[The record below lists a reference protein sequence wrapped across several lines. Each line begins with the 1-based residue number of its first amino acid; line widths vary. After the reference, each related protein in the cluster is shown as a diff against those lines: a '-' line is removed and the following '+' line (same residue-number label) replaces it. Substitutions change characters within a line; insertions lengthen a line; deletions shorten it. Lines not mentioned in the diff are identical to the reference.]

1 MVHMVDDATG
11 RGLARSF
18 NWVALLLALS
28 LPSCASS
35 EEVRQRQVEAQAAAG
50 EEDDAKCK
58 AQGAEPD
65 TPAYAQCRD
74 RLAEKRAEQQ
84 AADMRRSESFQR
96 TLGEGT
102 SGLAG
107 H

>member
-1 MVHMVDDATG
+1 MVDAAASRRLVSG
-11 RGLARSF
+11 VLLA
-18 NWVALLLALS
+18 LALS
-28 LPSCASS
+28 LAGCASS
-35 EEVRQRQVEAQAAAG
+35 EQVRQRQVDAQAAAS

-84 AADMRRSESFQR
+84 AAEMRRREAFQR

>member
-1 MVHMVDDATG
+1 MVDDATG
-11 RGLARSF
+11 RRLLSGVLLA
-18 NWVALLLALS
+18 LALS
-28 LPSCASS
+28 LTGCASS
-35 EEVRQRQVEAQAAAG
+35 EQVRQRQVDAQAAAS

-58 AQGAEPD
+58 APGAEPD
-65 TPAYAQCRD
+65 TPAYDQCRD

-84 AADMRRSESFQR
+84 AAELRRREAFQR

>member
-1 MVHMVDDATG
+1 MLHEAMRRRLRQLLSV
-11 RGLARSF
+11 LLLLP
-18 NWVALLLALS
+18 ALLVSA
-28 LPSCASS
+28 CASS
-35 EEVRQRQVEAQAAAG
+35 EQVRERQLAAQTAAS

-65 TPAYAQCRD
+65 TPAYTQCRD
-74 RLAEKRAEQQ
+74 QLMEKRAEQQ
-84 AADMRRSESFQR
+84 AADVRRRESFQR

-102 SGLAG
+102 SGLSE

>member
-1 MVHMVDDATG
+1 MQTSRKV
-11 RGLARSF
+11 ARSLSR
-18 NWVALLLALS
+18 VVLLLALVVS
-28 LPSCASS
+28 GCASS
-35 EEVRQRQVEAQAAAG
+35 EQVRQRQVDAQAEAS

-74 RLAEKRAEQQ
+74 RLMEKRAEQQ
-84 AADMRRSESFQR
+84 AAEVRRREAFQR